1 MLAST
6 PAGLHCAA
14 GGFHVDPALPVDLAI
29 VTHAHAD
36 HARPGSARYVCAEAG
51 LPILRQRLG
60 PDAVIDAWPYGDAR
74 RLGDVEVSLHPAG
87 HVVGSAQVR
96 VHDGRE
102 AWVVSG
108 DYKRQPDPTCAPFEI
123 VPCDTFVTEATFALP
138 IYRWPAV
145 DDVVDEIRAWLA
157 ATHAAGRPAI
167 LFAYSLGKAQR
178 LLALLADAL
187 EAPALVHGAVAT
199 MTTACREAG
208 VTLPEVA
215 LVGEET
221 RGAATRGRVVI
232 APPSA
237 MNTPWLK
244 RFPDAATAMVSGWMR
259 VRGTR
264 RWKGVDR
271 GFVLSDHADWPALL
285 ETIEATGARRV
296 LATHGY
302 ADTLARVCA
311 ERGLAS
317 GVVEAHVGSEEA

>member
-1 MLAST
+1 
-6 PAGLHCAA
+6 
-14 GGFHVDPALPVDLAI
+14 
-29 VTHAHAD
+29 
-36 HARPGSARYVCAEAG
+36 
-51 LPILRQRLG
+51 
-60 PDAVIDAWPYGDAR
+60 
-74 RLGDVEVSLHPAG
+74 
-87 HVVGSAQVR
+87 
-96 VHDGRE
+96 
-102 AWVVSG
+102 
-108 DYKRQPDPTCAPFEI
+108 
-123 VPCDTFVTEATFALP
+123 
-138 IYRWPAV
+138 
-145 DDVVDEIRAWLA
+145 
-157 ATHAAGRPAI
+157 
-167 LFAYSLGKAQR
+167 
-178 LLALLADAL
+178 
-187 EAPALVHGAVAT
+187 